1 MYRKDKKDEYYSR
14 KAREEGYPARSVYKL
29 KEIDEKYKV
38 FRRGNWVLDLGCAP
52 GSWMMYIVE
61 KIGGEG
67 KVIGVD
73 LEDLKMPLAA
83 NMRFVKKDILH
94 LTPEDFYQRKSAVKQ
109 NQRQSARIFDVV
121 VSDLSPK
128 TTGVKTADIVNSVM
142 LANKAL
148 ASAKLVLRPGGK
160 FVCKIFEGEL
170 SEEFFKELEKNFEFV
185 KRFRP
190 KAVSKESREFFVVA
204 LDLKLLN
211 ND

>member
-1 MYRKDKKDEYYSR
+1 MYRKDKKEEYYSR
-14 KAREEGYPARSVYKL
+14 RAREEGYPARSVYKL
-29 KEIDEKYKV
+29 KEIDEKYKI
-38 FRRGNWVLDLGCAP
+38 FQRGNKVLDLGCAP
-52 GSWMMYIVE
+52 GSWMMYIAE

-73 LEDLKMPLAA
+73 FEDPKIPLAA
-83 NMRFVKKDILH
+83 NMRFVKKDIAELGRD
-94 LTPEDFYQRKSAVKQ
+94 DFLEFNKG
-109 NQRQSARIFDVV
+109 FDVV

-148 ASAKLVLRPGGK
+148 ALAKLVLRPGGN
-160 FVCKIFEGEL
+160 FVCKVFEGEL
-170 SEEFFKELEKNFEFV
+170 AENFFQEVKKNFEFV

-204 LDLKLLN
+204 LDLKLLD